1 MPPGPHRPRVLI
13 ADDDA
18 GICTAMTRLLARDCD
33 VVGCVADVATLL
45 DAIVQLQPDVVLLDF
60 SLPGE
65 LNGFDVCRRVTTT
78 TPAVKFV
85 AFTAD
90 DDADI
95 RRSADEAGFSG
106 FVWKMQAPSALLR
119 TIQTVVDRTARS
131 AEGETA

>member
-18 GICTAMTRLLARDCD
+18 GICAAMTRLLSRDCD
-33 VVGCVADVATLL
+33 VVGCVADVEALL
-45 DAIVQLQPDVVLLDF
+45 DAIAQLQPDVVLLDF

-65 LNGFDVCRRVTTT
+65 LNGFDVCRRVKRT
-78 TPAVKFV
+78 TPAVNFV

-90 DDADI
+90 DDVEI

-119 TIQTVVDRTARS
+119 MIQTVVGGTPRLSD
-131 AEGETA
+131 